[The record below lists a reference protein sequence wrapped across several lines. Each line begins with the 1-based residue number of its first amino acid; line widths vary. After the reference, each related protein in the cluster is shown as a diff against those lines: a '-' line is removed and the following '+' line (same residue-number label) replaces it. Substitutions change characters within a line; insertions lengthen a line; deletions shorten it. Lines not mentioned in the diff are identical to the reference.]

1 MNREEQ
7 LAQLE
12 QTNNWD
18 IVIIGGGATGLGVAV
33 DAANR
38 GLKTLLV
45 ERYDFAKGTSS
56 RSTKLLHGGVRYL
69 AQGNIKLVKSALRER
84 GLLLQNAPHL
94 AKPITF
100 VIPAIRWYDKYFY
113 GIGLLLYDFLAGK
126 FGLGKTTFTTKKN
139 INTHLPTLNNTKING
154 GVLYEDG
161 QFDDARF
168 AINLAQ
174 TAIKQGATILNYTN
188 VIGLIKENNIVHGVV
203 IEDTYNQKKYTVKAS
218 VVINATGVFIEKIL
232 ALDEANS
239 KQILSPSQGVH
250 IVVSNKFFNGT
261 NALMIPKTK
270 DGRVL
275 FAVPWHGK
283 VVIGTTDT
291 IVNNIKEEPIAL
303 QEEIDFIIDHF
314 NMYNKITITK
324 KDVLSV
330 FVGLRPLIKKKEV
343 KSTASL
349 NRDHVILISN
359 AQLITITGGKWTTY
373 RKMAA
378 DVIDKA
384 FEYLQKPYVKCA
396 TENLPLQGYTLLKH
410 KNEVLHNYG
419 SDATAIELLMKNDI
433 YLQEKIHDKYNY
445 TLAQII
451 WAMQNEMAVTVED
464 ILARRIRLLF
474 LDAKAAIEASPKV
487 ARIMAIYMHK
497 NREWEMKQIMDFN
510 KIAKNYLLGR
520 N

>member
-1 MNREEQ
+1 MNRDEQ
-7 LAQLE
+7 LLQLK
-12 QTNNWD
+12 QTDIWD
-18 IVIIGGGATGLGVAV
+18 IIIIGGGATGLGAAV

-45 ERYDFAKGTSS
+45 EKYDFAKGTSS

-100 VIPAIRWYDKYFY
+100 VIPAIRWYDTYFY
-113 GIGLLLYDFLAGK
+113 GIGLILYDFLAGK
-126 FGLGKTTFTTKKN
+126 LGLSKTKFTNKKN
-139 INTHLPTLNNTKING
+139 ICNYLPTLNNTKING

-174 TAIKQGATILNYTN
+174 TAIKQGATIINYAN
-188 VIGLIKENNIVHGVV
+188 VIGLIKENNIIKGVT
-203 IEDTYNQKKYTVKAS
+203 IEDTIHQKKYVVKAK
-218 VVINATGVFIEKIL
+218 VVINATGVFVEKIL
-232 ALDEANS
+232 ALDDEKSNP
-239 KQILSPSQGVH
+239 ILSPSQGVH
-250 IVVSNKFFNGT
+250 IVVDSKFFSGA

-275 FAVPWHGK
+275 FAVPWHSK

-291 IVNNIKEEPIAL
+291 LVKKVSDEPIAL

-314 NMYNKITITK
+314 NLYNKIRITNS
-324 KDVLSV
+324 DVLSV
-330 FVGLRPLIKKKEV
+330 FVGLRPLLKKENI

-349 NRDHVILISN
+349 NRDHTIIISTT
-359 AQLITITGGKWTTY
+359 QLITITGGKWTTY

-384 FEYLQKPYVKCA
+384 FAYLQKPYIKCG
-396 TENLPLQGYTLLKH
+396 TENLHLQGYTLIQH
-410 KNEVLHNYG
+410 KNEVLHCYG
-419 SDATAIELLMKNDI
+419 SDATAIELIMKNDI
-433 YLQEKIHDKYNY
+433 ILQEKIHDKYNY
-445 TLAQII
+445 TTAQII
-451 WAMQNEMAVTVED
+451 WAMQNEMAVTIED
-464 ILARRIRLLF
+464 VLARRIRLLF
-474 LDAKAAIEASPKV
+474 LDAKSAIEAAPKV
-487 ARIMAIYMHK
+487 AKIMSTYLQK
-497 NREWEMKQIMDFN
+497 NNEWEIIQIEEFN
-510 KIAKNYLLGR
+510 IIAKNYLLDK